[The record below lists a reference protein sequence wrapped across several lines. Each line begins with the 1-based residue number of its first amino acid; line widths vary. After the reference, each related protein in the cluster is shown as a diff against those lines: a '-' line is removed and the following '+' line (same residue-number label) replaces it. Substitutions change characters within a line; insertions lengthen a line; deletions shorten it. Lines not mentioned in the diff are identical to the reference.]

1 MHSYMHTFIPI
12 PPISTGMRSPATAR
26 RPSQSLMIRSQ
37 QPLPQSPMYSP
48 HQYQHQPASGG
59 ARTPNSRYNTPSKG
73 LFVHLFTSL
82 MIMVIIMTMMGTDDV
97 HMRTCVCVCMYVI
110 SYLILWSVETFFYD
124 QLDSNHSTLSWTP
137 SWSTH
142 SCSHSSLPSHPAG
155 LPKAS
160 YLQQRRT
167 PGGGP
172 PNKRSSH
179 PWREHSICLHQCWY
193 RHWKSYEYE
202 YEYGCLALSGVI
214 YTR

>member
-97 HMRTCVCVCMYVI
+97 HMRTCVCVYVCHI
-110 SYLILWSVETFFYD
+110 LSYDLLRPSSMTSLTPTTQPYPEHPHGQHTHVHTPPCHPILQVCLRPLI
-124 QLDSNHSTLSWTP
+124 
-137 SWSTH
+137 
-142 SCSHSSLPSHPAG
+142 CSRDGHPVVA
-155 LPKAS
+155 
-160 YLQQRRT
+160 
-167 PGGGP
+167 P
-172 PNKRSSH
+172 P
-179 PWREHSICLHQCWY
+179 
-193 RHWKSYEYE
+193 
-202 YEYGCLALSGVI
+202 
-214 YTR
+214 